1 MSDSSKIYLRET
13 VFPNIILPLS
23 SFMANLGARTNGISP
38 NHVEIRIY
46 SNGVEP
52 KASQEVKESNIN
64 YSQRAQWLRAA
75 VLGANDGLVSVASLM
90 MGVGAVKE
98 DISVMLV
105 AGFAGLVAGGCSMA
119 IGEFVSVYTQYDI
132 EIAQI
137 KREREAKNN
146 REVEGE
152 TQREKLPNPFQAAL
166 ASALAFSVGAL
177 VPLLA
182 AVFIRSRNIR
192 MAVVAGTVSFALL
205 VFGGVG
211 AVLGKTP
218 VTRSCLRVLIG
229 GWMAMAITF
238 GLTKLIGSAEL

>member
-1 MSDSSKIYLRET
+1 
-13 VFPNIILPLS
+13 
-23 SFMANLGARTNGISP
+23 MANLGARTNGISSNQVQIP
-38 NHVEIRIY
+38 IHA
-46 SNGVEP
+46 NGVES
-52 KASQEVKESNIN
+52 KSSEHEESNVD

-90 MGVGAVKE
+90 MGVGAVKK
-98 DISVMLV
+98 DISAMLV
-105 AGFAGLVAGGCSMA
+105 AGFAGLVAGACSMA

-132 EIAQI
+132 EMTQI
-137 KREREAKNN
+137 KREREVNNNN
-146 REVEGE
+146 RGVDGE
-152 TQREKLPNPFQAAL
+152 AEREKLPNPFQAAL

-177 VPLLA
+177 VPMLA
-182 AVFIRSRNIR
+182 AVFIRSHKIR
-192 MAVVAGTVSFALL
+192 MGVVAAAVSLALL
-205 VFGGVG
+205 VFGVVG